1 MSAPERSYP
10 FFDPPWRRVAV
21 VAVVA
26 LWLGFEL
33 LYSREP
39 LWITIAAGML
49 AYVIWAF
56 LLNWPKGQSGPSS
69 K

>member
-1 MSAPERSYP
+1 
-10 FFDPPWRRVAV
+10 VAV

-49 AYVIWAF
+49 AYAIWAF
-56 LLNWPKGQSGPSS
+56 VLNWPKGKRGPSP